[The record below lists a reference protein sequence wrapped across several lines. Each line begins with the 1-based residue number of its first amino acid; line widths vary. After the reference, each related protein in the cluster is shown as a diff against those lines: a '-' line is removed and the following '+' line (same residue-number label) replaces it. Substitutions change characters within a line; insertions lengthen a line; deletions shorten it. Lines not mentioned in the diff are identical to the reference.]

1 MNSENYISKGWSRP
15 VQHFIKYHK
24 CKHLKF
30 AFESQFEHIN
40 IRNLQKLMNISFY
53 SDTDSKGTKETK
65 QVYWW
70 RKKEPPVLNLLEI
83 DPFSQP
89 PENVD
94 KWTPLTYFR
103 KFWSDDITERLV
115 DQTNLYSVEKTGE
128 SIKTTKEEMERF
140 IGVQMLM
147 SIVKLPRYEM
157 YWSLETHVEQVTSLF
172 SLKRYKKLREFLN
185 IVDNAEKEKEGNK
198 DDTLFK
204 VKPLL
209 DAVRA
214 DCLKTEPELIH
225 SIDEQIIPAKTKQSG
240 GVHQYNPKNPT

>member
-1 MNSENYISKGWSRP
+1 ME
-15 VQHFIKYHK
+15 
-24 CKHLKF
+24 
-30 AFESQFEHIN
+30 
-40 IRNLQKLMNISFY
+40 
-53 SDTDSKGTKETK
+53 
-65 QVYWW
+65 
-70 RKKEPPVLNLLEI
+70 KKRATSIELPEI

-89 PENVD
+89 PEIVD

-103 KFWSDDITERLV
+103 KFWSDDITERLI
-115 DQTNLYSVEKTGE
+115 DQTNLCSVEKTGE

-157 YWSLETHVEQVTSLF
+157 YWSLETRVEQVTSLF
-172 SLKRYKKLREFLN
+172 SLKRYKKLREFLH

-204 VKPLL
+204 AKPLL

-214 DCLKTEPELIH
+214 NCLKIEPELIH

-240 GVHQYNPKNPT
+240 GVRQYNPKNPT

>member
-1 MNSENYISKGWSRP
+1 
-15 VQHFIKYHK
+15 
-24 CKHLKF
+24 
-30 AFESQFEHIN
+30 
-40 IRNLQKLMNISFY
+40 MNISFY

-65 QVYWW
+65 QVYQW

-103 KFWSDDITERLV
+103 KFWNDDITKRLV
-115 DQTNLYSVEKTGE
+115 DQTNLYSGEKTGE
-128 SIKTTKEEMERF
+128 SIKTTTEEMERF

-157 YWSLETHVEQVTSLF
+157 YWSLETRVEQVTSLF
-172 SLKRYKKLREFLN
+172 SLKRYKKLREFLH

-204 VKPLL
+204 AKPLL

-214 DCLKTEPELIH
+214 NCLKIEPELIH

-240 GVHQYNPKNPT
+240 GVRQYNPKNPT